1 MASTSILNDV
11 KKILNISVD
20 DYTFDSDIILHI
32 NTAFSFLNQ
41 LGIGPTN
48 GFSIENY
55 TTTWDTYLGTNA
67 NLNAVKTYVCLRVRM
82 VFDPPTTSYMIDA
95 MNKQIQELEF
105 RLNVVREATE
115 WVNPLPV
122 RVHH

>member
-20 DYTFDSDIILHI
+20 DYAFDSDIILHI
-32 NTAFSFLNQ
+32 NTVFSFLNQ

-67 NLNAVKTYVCLRVRM
+67 NLNAVKTYICLRVRM